1 MVVDTSHPLVTTLYF
16 FLIGFGYCACVYAVW
31 YCSAKYK
38 NIKKAGR
45 NSTCVIK
52 MYILACT
59 SSVIGIV
66 FLSLGIYSA
75 YQHALLNSL
84 DPSYVTIKDY
94 RRVQSLEIYAAL
106 GITWV
111 LFFLSISCQWLEEK
125 ETQNR
130 ENS

>member
-1 MVVDTSHPLVTTLYF
+1 MAVYPHPLVTTLYF

-31 YCSAKYK
+31 YCTTKYK
-38 NIKKAGR
+38 NLKETSR
-45 NSTCVIK
+45 NSTSVIK
-52 MYILACT
+52 VYMLACA
-59 SSVIGIV
+59 SSALGVV
-66 FLSLGIYSA
+66 FLSLGIYSS
-75 YQHALLNSL
+75 YQHALLNSF

-94 RRVQSLEIYAAL
+94 RHVQSLEIYTAL
-106 GITWV
+106 GIVWI